1 MSAVLIKE
9 LLDTADLKSLTSTST
24 TTTTILASTADNN
37 RNFYSVI
44 SGIILKIMET
54 SAVPFLSRKTND
66 PRRA

>member
-9 LLDTADLKSLTSTST
+9 LLDTADLKSLTSTS